1 MEKRS
6 SRYAEGD
13 KILIPKALP
22 QCLEYV
28 EQDGNKILPSKEADH
43 VVLGSVEIQVGLF
56 LNSSSYVPSQ
66 NITLYL
72 HFFSFRQDRTPLS
85 LG

>member
-28 EQDGNKILPSKEADH
+28 EQDGNKTLPSKEADH

-72 HFFSFRQDRTPLS
+72 HFFFF
-85 LG
+85 

>member
-43 VVLGSVEIQVGLF
+43 VVLGSVEIQMGLF

-85 LG
+85 FI